1 MLNNASN
8 NNSAIKAIADKTD
21 FTAAYCCLCCAPY
34 TLNLVRQT
42 LL

>member
-8 NNSAIKAIADKTD
+8 NNSAIAAIAQKID
-21 FTAAYCCLCCAPY
+21 FNATYYCIYCAPY
-34 TLNLVRQT
+34 TLNLKV